1 MIGHLHGTVIEKQE
15 SELLVSVMGV
25 GYKVFCPTA
34 LALSISSGD
43 DISIFTYLAVRETA
57 LDLYGF
63 GTKQELEFFKLL
75 ITISGIGPKV
85 GLSILNAA
93 LPETLYIAIKQ
104 KDTSVLTKV
113 SGIGKKNAEKI
124 ILELQNKVD
133 RFANSFNSTANA
145 NQDIEVF
152 EALEAL
158 GFDPKSIQE
167 VLKNKKL
174 QNLETSAK
182 IKESIKLLGNK

>member
-15 SELLVSVMGV
+15 SELLISVMGV
-25 GYKVFCPTA
+25 GYKVSCPTA
-34 LALSISSGD
+34 LIVASGVDEHISVY
-43 DISIFTYLAVRETA
+43 THLAVRETA

-63 GTKQELEFFKLL
+63 ATKQELDFFQLL

-85 GLSILNAA
+85 GLSIINAA
-93 LPETLYIAIKQ
+93 LPETLYTAIKQ

-133 RFANSFNSTANA
+133 RFASSFEGSEQST
-145 NQDIEVF
+145 QDIEVF

-158 GFDPKSIQE
+158 GFDSRSIQD
-167 VLKNKKL
+167 VLKDETLTSLK
-174 QNLETSAK
+174 TSAK
-182 IKESIKLLGNK
+182 IKQAIKLLGK